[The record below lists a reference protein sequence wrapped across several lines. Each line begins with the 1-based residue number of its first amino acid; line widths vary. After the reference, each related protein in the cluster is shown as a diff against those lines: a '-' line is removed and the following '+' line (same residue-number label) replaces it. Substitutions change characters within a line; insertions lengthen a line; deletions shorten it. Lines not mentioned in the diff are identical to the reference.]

1 VIGSLALLLMSTVL
15 APVGTEEKL
24 VDLGA
29 VMRSPGSTKSE
40 RIDALE
46 QRLLLRSEAIEGDEF
61 KHDAEKTRWRID
73 QAEDLLMGGLGLDRL
88 GLVIIYGFPT
98 SQEKEEARSRID
110 AAMSVL
116 NQSEIKVEQGIFELE
131 QVRASSRSGIQREML
146 LHYREKERDR
156 RLPLLRGMALVHRA
170 EGFEEGELRSR
181 TMREALE
188 ALEGLDER
196 LDGAASARASWL
208 QGLAL
213 ARLGNYEQAEE
224 AFRAAATNP
233 VATSDIVLAARL
245 GGAVNRTVQGGPV
258 RGVRAASSL
267 RERYEG
273 SKHVIDFVLIV
284 DYIASLHT
292 RAGRLDEASAAW
304 SRMRVNL
311 AASGLD
317 ADIIEAIIMER
328 IRRLPVENPSS
339 AALPLAV
346 LLAHA
351 PRADINVTEM
361 IESVQSSLADPDS
374 ADADR
379 SRGMVMLGSL
389 LVRVDR
395 RQEAASVLL
404 AMATDY
410 PDHPESGS
418 TLEHAARLALQGHL
432 SDRSNAAW
440 KRLADS
446 TLDRLL
452 TGYPELVG
460 MDGWRVA
467 AARLAAGD
475 GRLQESLAIYDAVRP
490 GSSEYENAIQ
500 EGAVLVL
507 GLSRGERA
515 KFTPGV
521 AVEELQRRRARGAE
535 ATQVAVDLL
544 LVEALIEDGRSPEA
558 AALVNTLDGL
568 PLADEQRGRIE
579 TLRLR
584 CAAGDPT
591 AMAAAAS
598 AVARQR
604 RPEGGE
610 AISSALRTALAR
622 LGEDARGSGVEHGV
636 VVYRGEVLPLA
647 EAMLDWL
654 EGMDVDDPGAYL
666 LVAEGLRRSGRSAEA
681 LKIITNALSERKD
694 AGQVLFERAE
704 CLYALGEE
712 EQMAEAMGIYR
723 RLSRVDREQAPRR
736 WWWSQLRMLEI
747 LSTLDRDADRISPR
761 IRQLLAEDDELGGAD
776 IRRRFENLLAR
787 HQ

>member
-1 VIGSLALLLMSTVL
+1 MIGSLALLLMSIVL
-15 APVGTEEKL
+15 APAGTEEKL
-24 VDLGA
+24 VDLGV
-29 VMRSPGSTKSE
+29 VMRSPGSTKLE

-98 SQEKEEARSRID
+98 SQEKDEARSRID

-146 LHYREKERDR
+146 LHYRETERDR

-170 EGFEEGELRSR
+170 EGFEEDELRSR
-181 TMREALE
+181 TMQEALE

-196 LDGAASARASWL
+196 LEGAASARASWL
-208 QGLAL
+208 QGMAL
-213 ARLGNYEQAEE
+213 ARLGKYEQAEE
-224 AFRAAATNP
+224 AFRAAATNQA
-233 VATSDIVLAARL
+233 ATLDVVLAARL
-245 GGAVNRTVQGGPV
+245 GGAVNRAEQGGTV
-258 RGVRAASSL
+258 RGIRSAGSL
-267 RERYEG
+267 QKRYEG
-273 SKHVIDFVLIV
+273 SKHVIGFVLIV
-284 DYIASLHT
+284 DYIARQHAY
-292 RAGRLDEASAAW
+292 AGRLDEASAAW
-304 SRMRVNL
+304 SRMRGNL
-311 AASGLD
+311 SASGLD
-317 ADIIEAIIMER
+317 ADSIEAIIMER

-351 PRADINVTEM
+351 PRADINLAEM
-361 IESVQSSLADPDS
+361 VESLQSSLVEPDIS
-374 ADADR
+374 DADR
-379 SRGMVMLGSL
+379 ARCLATLGSL
-389 LVRVDR
+389 LLRSDR

-404 AMATDY
+404 AMASNF
-410 PDHPESGS
+410 PDHPGSGPA
-418 TLEHAARLALQGHL
+418 LEQAARLALGGHL
-432 SDRSNAAW
+432 SDPSDAVW
-440 KRLADS
+440 KKLANT

-452 TGYPELVG
+452 TGYPDLAG

-467 AARLAAGD
+467 AARLASRD
-475 GRLQESLAIYDAVRP
+475 GRLRESLAIYDAVRP
-490 GSSEYENAIQ
+490 GSSEYEDAIQ

-507 GLSRGERA
+507 RLSRGERA
-515 KFTPGV
+515 TFTPGV
-521 AVEELQRRRARGAE
+521 AVEELQHRRTLGAE

-544 LVEALIEDGRSPEA
+544 LVEALMEDGQSLEA
-558 AALVNTLDGL
+558 AALVNALDGR
-568 PLADEQRGRIE
+568 PLGDEQRGRIE

-584 CAAGDPT
+584 CAAGDST

-598 AVARQR
+598 AVAQRR

-622 LGEDARGSGVEHGV
+622 LGEDARSSGVEHGV
-636 VVYRGEVLPLA
+636 VVYQGDVLPLA

-666 LVAEGLRRSGRSAEA
+666 LVVEGLRRSGRFAEA

-704 CLYALGEE
+704 CLHALGEE
-712 EQMAEAMGIYR
+712 EQMAEAMTIYR

-747 LSTLDRDADRISPR
+747 LSTLDRDADRIGPR